1 MLKPKPKM
9 LQEVSPSILFPLFES
24 GILEPTISPVRK
36 FGSAVCYYEAEMSL
50 AGMSAN
56 NFSFP
61 GRNPKRLNWTLIIAA
76 AVLSL
81 ALTTFNF
88 TMNIEFAD
96 FGVDTVAEGI
106 NQQVIKKLTSMQ
118 HLALRIWNESP
129 PVLMLLLSIL
139 LLSLV
144 GVAMAL
150 GWILFALNLIQNSS
164 VTTVVLHLI
173 GVTGISINKFTNCL
187 FYTRVVLEISP
198 YLVDIIL
205 ASTTK
210 IELGSYIGPYG
221 ALGQSADMFV
231 CTFVYFY
238 MTTKHRR
245 DGGGSH

>member
-1 MLKPKPKM
+1 MLR
-9 LQEVSPSILFPLFES
+9 ILA
-24 GILEPTISPVRK
+24 I
-36 FGSAVCYYEAEMSL
+36 AEH
-50 AGMSAN
+50 
-56 NFSFP
+56 
-61 GRNPKRLNWTLIIAA
+61 
-76 AVLSL
+76 
-81 ALTTFNF
+81 ALTGLFCLSAIVGLLLILKRKSIF
-88 TMNIEFAD
+88 
-96 FGVDTVAEGI
+96 
-106 NQQVIKKLTSMQ
+106 
-118 HLALRIWNESP
+118 RIWNESP